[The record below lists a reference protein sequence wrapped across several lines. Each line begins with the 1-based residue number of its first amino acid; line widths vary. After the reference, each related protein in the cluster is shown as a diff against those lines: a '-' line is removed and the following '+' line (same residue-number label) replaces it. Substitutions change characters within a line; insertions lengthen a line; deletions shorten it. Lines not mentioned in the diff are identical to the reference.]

1 MNTVEYYRNWRANRE
16 LTKLGLSERIVNALG
31 SVGVTTYDQLLQVTV
46 KELEKDVPNIARVS
60 IKSILE
66 LVSSKGHK
74 LVGQDEFFNKQNK
87 SKRKWIEMSEADY
100 VLVQQLCKTPIEAAE
115 FVNNLLKGKNL

>member
-74 LVGQDEFFNKQNK
+74 LVGQDEFFNKQT
-87 SKRKWIEMSEADY
+87 II
-100 VLVQQLCKTPIEAAE
+100 VL
-115 FVNNLLKGKNL
+115 